1 MNIEEFRSPK
11 TVEIYAKNIENFIDK
26 VAIWYE
32 LRYPEYEINRLF
44 PCITQENNSIN
55 DVMFQENP
63 YIETLFD
70 EDSDVRLLEWDSLYN
85 TKSFIQSLTSIERSY
100 LSRPRYFRDVVYFD
114 DTNPICFYINS
125 NGTVLESDNIGL
137 FEKEE
142 LTSEKIKGK
151 NIKGVISLLEKTG
164 ISIPEDSQLLKE
176 VRYFDNRVYFK
187 NELLNAIM
195 YKIIERGGNKIGP
208 RRAFMFAKE
217 FDRDIS
223 IPMKYGVDIYDP
235 GLRNFINEYLKA
247 GGSKDLVCIKN
258 YFIENNKDE
267 NDYETITISELLK
280 EIWDS
285 NDEKYTSEEK
295 EVFKRLVDDIS
306 LIYGGESL
314 QKERAKQ
321 LRIERRINKNIE

>member
-1 MNIEEFRSPK
+1 
-11 TVEIYAKNIENFIDK
+11 
-26 VAIWYE
+26 
-32 LRYPEYEINRLF
+32 
-44 PCITQENNSIN
+44 
-55 DVMFQENP
+55 
-63 YIETLFD
+63 
-70 EDSDVRLLEWDSLYN
+70 
-85 TKSFIQSLTSIERSY
+85 
-100 LSRPRYFRDVVYFD
+100 
-114 DTNPICFYINS
+114 
-125 NGTVLESDNIGL
+125 
-137 FEKEE
+137 
-142 LTSEKIKGK
+142 
-151 NIKGVISLLEKTG
+151 
-164 ISIPEDSQLLKE
+164 
-176 VRYFDNRVYFK
+176 
-187 NELLNAIM
+187 M
-195 YKIIERGGNKIGP
+195 YRIIERGGNKIGP

-258 YFIENNKDE
+258 YFIDNNKDE
-267 NDYETITISELLK
+267 SEYETITISELLK